1 MRRTCLVLAAL
12 AILAPMAQAAESE
25 ATTLEWQGVERSYI
39 LYAPA
44 GMTAPA
50 ALALAFHGAGGN
62 ARDFAAETR
71 LAEAG
76 LAHGMMVAFADGT
89 ERTPGTGKR
98 VWNAHFCCGASAV
111 DDIGFVGAMIERIAQ
126 DHPLDRKRVFAT
138 GMSNGGMFAYQLAS
152 AHPEWFAAIAP
163 VSATIGGTMRDGQV
177 FVISV
182 PKEPVS
188 VEIIHGRRDGYVLF
202 DGGASP
208 NLKFPYRWKLSVADA
223 LSFWAAAD
231 SCPAVAEQDEP
242 VPGELKRVAYRGCDG
257 GSEIVMWEI
266 LDGDHSWP
274 GDIFPAAGGARSA
287 AAEIVSFFAA
297 HGRE

>member
-1 MRRTCLVLAAL
+1 MLRASLVMAMLCILAPAAL
-12 AILAPMAQAAESE
+12 AAEGE
-25 ATTLEWQGVERSYI
+25 ETTLDWHGVERSYI

-44 GMTAPA
+44 GLSAPA
-50 ALALAFHGAGGN
+50 PLTLAFHGAGGN
-62 ARDFAAETR
+62 ARDFAAETH
-71 LAEAG
+71 LAEAA
-76 LAHGMMVAFADGT
+76 LAQGMMVAFADGT
-89 ERTPGTGKR
+89 ERAPGTGKR
-98 VWNAHFCCGASAV
+98 VWNAHFCCGAAAS
-111 DDIGFVGAMIERIAQ
+111 DDIGFVGAMIDRIAK

-177 FVISV
+177 YVIGV
-182 PKEPVS
+182 PKQPVS
-188 VEIIHGRRDGYVLF
+188 VEIIHGHKDGYVLF

-208 NLKFPYRWKLSVADA
+208 NLKFPYRWNLSVADA

-231 SCPAVAEQDEP
+231 NCPAAAQRDEP
-242 VPGELKRVAYRGCDG
+242 VPGELKRIAYRGCDG

-266 LDGDHSWP
+266 VNGDHSWP
-274 GDIFPAAGGARSA
+274 GDIFPSASGTRSA
-287 AAEIVSFFAA
+287 ADEIVSFFAA